1 MPPTLVPVPVHP
13 VTGLKITNGQLTVPA
28 LLQQPTRITSGLAA
42 LLNDQLAQ
50 TNLIALFFSGGGG
63 GVTGGAVAYDK
74 IPTSLDWNLTG
85 LRQAEE
91 IAPAAEYPLVGMTI
105 GEEIFLAAVRK
116 YGGKFYVTDE
126 ARDRNDT
133 GLVALLT
140 SYLAWTIQYKL
151 NQAAVTLADQQIVA
165 AGMTATVSDWSAYD
179 PSTMPISESPLADLN
194 EIRMRAP
201 VGVAYDTLVLS
212 SVDAT
217 ILANAIANMGYVGQT
232 LPGGQTIPAIVDLGE
247 QLPPGTGYYIDAGAL
262 GEIRYEQGLRSVT
275 YRAEETDRTWVQSG
289 IRPVMFVNNPGA
301 GVKLNIPGS
310 GTWQGNVDFG
320 PGFPLALLADAESM
334 NALVGS
340 NLEPDQDAIEG
351 STANGESEVPD
362 GTAQEVMGWVG
373 DDPARAQAAL
383 DKERAGQNRSTLIS
397 QLEAV
402 RG

>member
-151 NQAAVTLADQQIVA
+151 NQAAVTLADQQSLGHSPADVLA
-165 AGMTATVSDWSAYD
+165 RLA
-179 PSTMPISESPLADLN
+179 ESLGL
-194 EIRMRAP
+194 RGRAP
-201 VGVAYDTLVLS
+201 A
-212 SVDAT
+212 
-217 ILANAIANMGYVGQT
+217 
-232 LPGGQTIPAIVDLGE
+232 
-247 QLPPGTGYYIDAGAL
+247 
-262 GEIRYEQGLRSVT
+262 
-275 YRAEETDRTWVQSG
+275 
-289 IRPVMFVNNPGA
+289 
-301 GVKLNIPGS
+301 
-310 GTWQGNVDFG
+310 
-320 PGFPLALLADAESM
+320 ALLDSFEVTR
-334 NALVGS
+334 LPR
-340 NLEPDQDAIEG
+340 EPWIFA
-351 STANGESEVPD
+351 P
-362 GTAQEVMGWVG
+362 
-373 DDPARAQAAL
+373 
-383 DKERAGQNRSTLIS
+383 
-397 QLEAV
+397 
-402 RG
+402 